1 MAEWYFRNN
10 NNSQSGLISC
20 PGCRNLVRTDQEF
33 CPYCARRLGPEKGWR
48 GWLERFLRQ
57 DAVATRTIVGAI
69 CVFFLLQFITDMTLP
84 DEYRSQSSGG
94 LFSFPNLSQFT
105 YIRLGS
111 NFHWFVAAYGQV
123 WRFVMSCFLH
133 FGIVHILFNGWAFWD
148 LGRLAEK
155 LWNAKTVFAVFILT
169 GAFAAFSS
177 FFWNVVVIGR
187 PVNSAG
193 ASGAICGI
201 LGLLLGTYYKNR
213 YHIGEFLGSQ
223 LIRWA
228 VYIVIFGLV
237 AGADNAAHIGGM
249 IAGAA
254 LGYFLPPLSRSKNAA
269 RDEKVWTI
277 AAIAAAVIFVA
288 SLVMAIIFYSR
299 GWDYM
304 LWELGR

>member
-1 MAEWYFRNN
+1 MADWYFRNN
-10 NNSQSGLISC
+10 QSGLVSC
-20 PGCRNLVRTDQEF
+20 PGCRNLVRNDQEF

-48 GWLERFLRQ
+48 GKLKRFLSL
-57 DAVATRTIVGAI
+57 DGVATRTIIGVI

-84 DEYRSQSSGG
+84 DEYRAPSRGG
-94 LFSFPNLSQFT
+94 LFAFPNLSQFT

-133 FGIVHILFNGWAFWD
+133 FGIIHILFNCWAFWD

-177 FFWNVVVIGR
+177 FFWHTVVLGS

-223 LIRWA
+223 LVRWA
-228 VYIVIFGLV
+228 VYLIIFGLV
-237 AGADNAAHIGGM
+237 AGAANTAQ
-249 IAGAA
+249 IAGMLSGA
-254 LGYFLPPLSRSKNAA
+254 LVCYFLPPLSRSKTAE
-269 RDEKVWTI
+269 RDGRIWTI
-277 AAIAAAVIFVA
+277 AAIAAAVIFLA
-288 SLVMAIIFYSR
+288 SLVMAIIFYSK

-304 LWELGR
+304 IWSMGR